1 MFDRA
6 GIRSASKNGQER
18 LPLNGSD
25 EGQGSNEEPLLTAK
39 VASPTKSGEDCLQNK
54 EQTATLYLIRAR
66 PIIAEMARF
75 WDLLNDGTIETQ
87 EPDGGEIVS
96 SMRRAVIN
104 RDRVEWP
111 ETCYCSPPLRHER
124 ATVYD
129 QFFADMEIGPLD
141 STAPAGGESF
151 WHYLEERIT
160 EKGNGHRDG
169 AVSVT
174 RYVPVRI
181 F

>member
-1 MFDRA
+1 MSNRSR
-6 GIRSASKNGQER
+6 IRSASKSSQKR
-18 LPLNGSD
+18 QPLNRDD
-25 EGQGSNEEPLLTAK
+25 EGEGSNEEPLLTAK
-39 VASPTKSGEDCLQNK
+39 VASPTKPGRLLTNTERS
-54 EQTATLYLIRAR
+54 ATLYLISAR

-75 WDLLNDGTIETQ
+75 WNLLNDGTIETQ
-87 EPDGGEIVS
+87 EPDGREILS
-96 SMRRAVIN
+96 SMRRAVMSAG
-104 RDRVEWP
+104 RVEWH

-129 QFFADMEIGPLD
+129 QFFEDMEIGPMV
-141 STAPAGGESF
+141 STAPPEGGSF
-151 WHYLEERIT
+151 WHYLEDQNT
-160 EKGNGHRDG
+160 EKGNSHRDG